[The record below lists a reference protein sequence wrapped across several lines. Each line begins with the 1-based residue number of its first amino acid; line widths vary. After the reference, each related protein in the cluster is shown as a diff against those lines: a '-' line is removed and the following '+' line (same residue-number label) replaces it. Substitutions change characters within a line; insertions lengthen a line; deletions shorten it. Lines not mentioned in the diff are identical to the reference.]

1 MDKEEYLYE
10 TGEVYYVDFPYEE
23 KDGKS
28 KQRPVLVILEKN
40 DDGNIKCAKITGS
53 TNRKKQYDFVLKD
66 REHVGLDKESLVELN
81 RIELV
86 NEKEFFKKIGEI
98 SDDDLE
104 TMFTNLEAM
113 AKGANKK

>member
-1 MDKEEYLYE
+1 M
-10 TGEVYYVDFPYEE
+10 
-23 KDGKS
+23 
-28 KQRPVLVILEKN
+28 
-40 DDGNIKCAKITGS
+40 
-53 TNRKKQYDFVLKD
+53 
-66 REHVGLDKESLVELN
+66 GLDKESLVELN